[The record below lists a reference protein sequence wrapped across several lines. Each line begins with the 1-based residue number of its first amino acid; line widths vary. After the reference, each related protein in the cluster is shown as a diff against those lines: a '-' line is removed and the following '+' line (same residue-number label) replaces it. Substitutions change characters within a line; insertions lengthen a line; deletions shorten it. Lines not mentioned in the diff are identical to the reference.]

1 MNNNVIQIKRGEG
14 HPGNVLQPYEP
25 GIDITDDN
33 HFYIGG
39 PLMYSDSDD
48 GNTSNPSARTVI
60 KETSEAQEVK
70 VGLAMGLVLDPKNF
84 GLNFPANPKEGQV
97 FFQLLTE

>member
-14 HPGNVLQPYEP
+14 HPNTVLQPYEP

-33 HFYIGG
+33 HLYIGG
-39 PLMYSDSDD
+39 PLNDQ
-48 GNTSNPSARTVI
+48 G
-60 KETSEAQEVK
+60 ETTYAQEVK
-70 VGLAMGLVLDPKNF
+70 VGFAAGLVLDAKNF
-84 GLNFPANPKEGQV
+84 GLNFPDNPKEGQV